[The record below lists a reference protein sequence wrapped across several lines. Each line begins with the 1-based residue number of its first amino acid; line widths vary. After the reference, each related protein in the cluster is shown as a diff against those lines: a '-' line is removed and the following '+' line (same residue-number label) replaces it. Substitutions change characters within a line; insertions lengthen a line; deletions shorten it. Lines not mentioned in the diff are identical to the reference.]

1 MLATFS
7 RGSTVGLVFGYDL
20 FTNLVMAVLIVLSIY
35 SWAVIFFKRRM
46 IRDVLAANRSFLE
59 RFKARRTIEDAFAAA
74 VPGSPVFQV
83 LAEGLSEA
91 RRLSGGG
98 ELSVQPEVLP
108 NVQAAM
114 EREIAEQSE
123 RLGGRLVSLATIAA
137 VSPLIGLLGTVWG
150 IMIAFI
156 DIKRY
161 GSTSIQVVAPGIAEA
176 LITTIAGLVVA
187 IPASMAYNAFVA
199 GIRRAANQMENL
211 SSEFLGDIRVHA
223 VTGKRP

>member
-1 MLATFS
+1 MLATLP
-7 RGSTVGLVFGYDL
+7 RGSAIGMVFGYDL
-20 FTNLVMAVLIVLSIY
+20 FTNLVMAALWTVV
-35 SWAVIFFKRRM
+35 FHKRRM
-46 IRDVLAANRSFLE
+46 IRDALAANRTFLE
-59 RFKARRTIEDAFAAA
+59 RFKSRRTIEDSFAAA

-83 LAEGLSEA
+83 LAEGLAEA

-98 ELSVQPEVLP
+98 ALDVQPEVLP
-108 NVQAAM
+108 NIQAAM
-114 EREIAEQSE
+114 EREIAEQGETLS
-123 RLGGRLVSLATIAA
+123 GRLVSLATIAA

-150 IMIAFI
+150 IMIAFV
-156 DIKRY
+156 DIKRF

-187 IPASMAYNAFVA
+187 IPASMAYNAFVS
-199 GIRRAANQMENL
+199 GIRRATGQMENL

>member
-7 RGSTVGLVFGYDL
+7 RGSTIGLIFGYDV
-20 FTNLVMAVLIVLSIY
+20 FTNIVMAALIALSVY

-46 IRDVLAANRSFLE
+46 IRGALAANLVFLE

-74 VPGSPVFQV
+74 VPGSPAFQV

-91 RRLSGGG
+91 QRLSGGG
-98 ELSVQPEVLP
+98 ALDVHPDVLP
-108 NVQAAM
+108 NIQAAM

-123 RLGGRLVSLATIAA
+123 KLGSRLVSLATIATA
-137 VSPLIGLLGTVWG
+137 SPLIGLLGTVWG

-156 DIKRY
+156 DIKRF

-187 IPASMAYNAFVA
+187 IPASMAYNAYTS

-211 SSEFLGDIRVHA
+211 ASEFLGDIRVHA